1 MYLKGIKK
9 PQTWAGT
16 AAMKFLRRQ
25 TITARHGVFIGVV
38 AAIVTSTIGALTVR
52 VGFRADGIG

>member
-1 MYLKGIKK
+1 MGRHSRYEI
-9 PQTWAGT
+9 
-16 AAMKFLRRQ
+16 LRRQ
-25 TITARHGVFIGVV
+25 TITARHGAFIGVV